1 MTGSAVIL
9 VLLPWTVTGKI
20 SSHYTDTRISLVEA
34 SDPIVISALEELGPG
49 WTLARDT
56 GCHDNEAECQNIT
69 KHDCQNNPK
78 DFLAQCRQKCSKLLE
93 NDPGLAV
100 ESVGGIGDTFT
111 DPFGFLINICSEAD
125 GFDEIQRRTFVQF
138 NVNVDNT
145 IGYIPRFTPRG
156 VEKVRMP
163 ESLFRHF
170 RDKLER
176 NFGPENWIQETQTAA
191 GVINNQII
199 VENETLGS
207 KKVVKI
213 PRSKMLNIDTEDIEL
228 TFKTLGPLAEE
239 WAGVKLRPSSIYGI
253 RRYVNNSALISH
265 IDKVNTHVISLIL
278 NLGQDVKEDWPLF
291 VRPHS
296 GEDEAVLMRPGDMV
310 WYESA
315 SVIHG
320 RQWPLRGA
328 SYDNLFV
335 HFKPRGRAWYP

>member
-1 MTGSAVIL
+1 MTNSAVIL

-20 SSHYTDTRISLVEA
+20 SSHYTDTRIRLVEA
-34 SDPIVISALEELGPG
+34 GDPIVTSALEELGPG
-49 WTLARDT
+49 WTLAPDT
-56 GCHDNEAECQNIT
+56 GCHDNEGCQNIS
-69 KHDCQNNPK
+69 KLDCHKNPK
-78 DFLAQCRQKCSKLLE
+78 DLLSQCRKACTKHFE
-93 NDPGLAV
+93 NDPQDF
-100 ESVGGIGDTFT
+100 ENVGGIGDTFT
-111 DPFGFLINICSEAD
+111 DPFGFMVNICSEAD
-125 GFDEIQRRTFVQF
+125 GFDETQRRTFVQF
-138 NVNVDNT
+138 NVNVDDT
-145 IGYIPRFTPRG
+145 VGYIPRFTTRG

-170 RDKLER
+170 QDKLER
-176 NFGPENWIQETQTAA
+176 NAGPDNWIPETETAA

-199 VENETLGS
+199 AENGTEGS

-213 PRSKMLNIDTEDIEL
+213 PRSKMLYLDMEDIEL

-278 NLGQDVKEDWPLF
+278 NLGQDVEEDWPLF
-291 VRPHS
+291 VRPHT
-296 GEDEAVLMRPGDMV
+296 GEDEAVLLRPGDML

-320 RQWPLRGA
+320 RQWPLRGN

-335 HFKPRGRAWYP
+335 HFKPRGRTWYQ